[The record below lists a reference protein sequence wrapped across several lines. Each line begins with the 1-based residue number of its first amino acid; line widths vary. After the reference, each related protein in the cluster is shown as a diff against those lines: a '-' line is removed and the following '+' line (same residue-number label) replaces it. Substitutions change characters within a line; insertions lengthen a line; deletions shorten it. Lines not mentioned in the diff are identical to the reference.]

1 MPYTIGSRNLT
12 NAGEIQLSVLREAAK
27 ELNKHR
33 EDNGLEKINARGR
46 DRNTLYNFLKD
57 YIEFKSEDGNEY
69 VLRSGR
75 GEPLTE
81 IVAQVEPTVEFND
94 VKNDPYFVVK

>member
-1 MPYTIGSRNLT
+1 M
-12 NAGEIQLSVLREAAK
+12 
-27 ELNKHR
+27 
-33 EDNGLEKINARGR
+33 
-46 DRNTLYNFLKD
+46 KD
-57 YIEFKSEDGNEY
+57 YIEFKNEDGSEY

-81 IVAQVEPTVEFND
+81 IVEQVEPTVEFND